1 MNQKQNIRIISISDL
16 HISKFTGYFNE
27 EAFTNGIMSIASK
40 LKKNPQTILLN
51 LGDIT
56 DQGTFEDYIYANTL
70 INGTFTSFGIKNPEF
85 HCLPGNHDFR
95 NVGMEIW
102 KEFYGFRHFFID
114 TTNSGGNVVILGI
127 DSVEPDMDSGR
138 IGNRG
143 MEEILAKFSQYPDHI
158 VKILCFHHHLL
169 PIPKTGRERS
179 MVVDAGDV
187 LPILWETGVDIVIV
201 GHRHFPH
208 SYTISN
214 GIRKMLLINNG
225 TFSSN
230 KTRGKAGHVYLSLDI
245 SDELIEERFIGID
258 RYSTFQKP
266 EKHVY
271 SLSQGNIPSLPVEG
285 KLDEITAKICH
296 LSCTHF
302 SPGGDFQKEI
312 YEEGIEMVIAE
323 QPSLIVHC
331 GNLTNDSFPEDY
343 ALAKYYLSSLKEV
356 NIPIVLVPGTRDL
369 HPYGKKLWINQIG
382 SLDPIYDN
390 TDNCLHVFGI
400 NTGPDSS
407 GNIGRGILNL
417 LRDDLANLRPKQ
429 VTIVAMHHSCIPI
442 PRSTFERTVRN
453 AGDSLEFFT
462 NNQIP
467 VVLSGLE
474 HHATSLQVEKTVFV
488 NAGTFSSKK
497 IKSKK
502 LNTYNVLTFYR
513 NNVLLV
519 EEVEIHSSFR
529 HLRGMY
535 EIPFQEKTIN

>member
-1 MNQKQNIRIISISDL
+1 MLNQKQSIKIISISDL

-27 EAFTNGIMSIASK
+27 EAFTNGIMSIATK
-40 LKKNPQTILLN
+40 LKKNPDTLILD

-56 DQGTFEDYIYANTL
+56 DEGTYEDYIYANTL
-70 INGTFTSFGIKNPEF
+70 INGTFTSFGIKNPNIYYI
-85 HCLPGNHDFR
+85 PGNHDFR
-95 NVGMEIW
+95 NVGMDIW

-114 TTNSGGNVVILGI
+114 TTQSGGNVVILGI
-127 DSVEPDMDSGR
+127 DSVEPDMNSGR

-143 MEEILAKFSQYPDHI
+143 MEEILAKFSQYPDNV

-179 MVVDAGDV
+179 MIVDAGDI
-187 LPILWETGVDIVIV
+187 LPILWETGIDIVIV

-208 SYTISN
+208 SCTISN
-214 GIRKMLLINNG
+214 GIRKILLINNG

-245 SDELIEERFIGID
+245 SEDLIEEKFIGID

-266 EKHVY
+266 EKQVY
-271 SLSQGNIPSLPVEG
+271 RIKQGNIPSYPVKR
-285 KLDEITAKICH
+285 KLDEVIAKICQ

-312 YEEGIEMVIAE
+312 YERGMEMVIAE
-323 QPSLIVHC
+323 NPTLIIHC

-343 ALAKYYLSSLKEV
+343 AIAKFYLNNLKQTDV
-356 NIPIVLVPGTRDL
+356 PIVLVPGTRDL
-369 HPYGKKLWINQIG
+369 HPFGKKLWINQIG
-382 SLDPIYDN
+382 PLDPIYEN
-390 TDNCLHVFGI
+390 TGSFLHVFGI
-400 NTGPDSS
+400 NTGPEAS

-417 LRDDLANLRPKQ
+417 LREELEKLRPKRLP
-429 VTIVAMHHSCIPI
+429 IVAMHHSCIPI
-442 PRSTFERTVRN
+442 PRSSFERTVKN
-453 AGDSLEFFT
+453 AGDSIDFFT

-513 NNVLLV
+513 DRSLVV
-519 EEVEIHSSFR
+519 EEIEIHSSFR
-529 HLRGMY
+529 HLRGIY
-535 EIPFQEKTIN
+535 DI

>member
-1 MNQKQNIRIISISDL
+1 MSNQKQSTKIFIISDL
-16 HISKFTGYFNE
+16 HISKFTGQFNE

-40 LKKNPQTILLN
+40 LKKNPETLLLN

-56 DQGTFEDYIYANTL
+56 DEGTFEDYIYANTL
-70 INGTFTSFGIKNPEF
+70 INGAFTSFGVKNPNIYY
-85 HCLPGNHDFR
+85 LPGNHDFR

-114 TTNSGGNVVILGI
+114 TTKLGGNVVILGI
-127 DSVEPDMDSGR
+127 DSVEPDMNSGR

-143 MEEILAKFSQYPDHI
+143 MEEILAKLSKYPDHI

-179 MVVDAGDV
+179 MIVDAGEI

-214 GIRKMLLINNG
+214 GIRRILLINNG

-230 KTRGKAGHVYLSLDI
+230 KTRGKAGRVYLSLDI
-245 SDELIEERFIGID
+245 SEKLIEEKFIGID
-258 RYSTFQKP
+258 RYSTFQKS
-266 EKHVY
+266 EKQVFP
-271 SLSQGNIPSLPVEG
+271 LKQGNIPSYPVEG
-285 KLDEITAKICH
+285 KLDEITAKVCH

-312 YEEGIEMVIAE
+312 YEKGIEMIVAE
-323 QPSLIVHC
+323 NPNLIVHC

-343 ALAKYYLSSLKEV
+343 AIAKHYLRNLKET
-356 NIPIVLVPGTRDL
+356 NIPIILVPGTRDL
-369 HPYGKKLWINQIG
+369 HPFGKKLWISQIG
-382 SLDPIYDN
+382 PLDPIYDN
-390 TDNCLHVFGI
+390 TENFLHVFGI

-417 LRDDLANLRPKQ
+417 LRDDLENLSTKR
-429 VTIVAMHHSCIPI
+429 VIIVAMHHACIPI
-442 PRSTFERTVRN
+442 PRSSFERTVRN
-453 AGDSLEFFT
+453 AGDSLDFFT

-474 HHATSLQVEKTVFV
+474 HHGTSLQVEKTVFV

-497 IKSKK
+497 IKSKR

-513 NNVLLV
+513 NRALTV
-519 EEVEIHSSFR
+519 EEIEIHSSFR
-529 HLRGMY
+529 HLRGIY
-535 EIPFQEKTIN
+535 EIPTN